1 MDNWIFCRKMLY
13 VHVCA
18 HLEPH
23 LLASFLIVQA
33 TELVD
38 SLRSHVF
45 DWSEHIFHI
54 PCIAYHLRYKL
65 SSHISKLRCVK
76 FEV

>member
-1 MDNWIFCRKMLY
+1 MLC
-13 VHVCA
+13 VHVCDR
-18 HLEPH
+18 LEPH
-23 LLASFLIVQA
+23 LLASFLIAQA

-54 PCIAYHLRYKL
+54 SCIATYIDEKKL
-65 SSHISKLRCVK
+65 NEWFSV
-76 FEV
+76 F